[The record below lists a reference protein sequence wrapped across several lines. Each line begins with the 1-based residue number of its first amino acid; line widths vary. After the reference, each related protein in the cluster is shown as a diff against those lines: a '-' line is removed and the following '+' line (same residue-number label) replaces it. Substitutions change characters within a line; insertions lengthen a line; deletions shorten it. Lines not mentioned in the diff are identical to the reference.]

1 MRSIV
6 LSGPAAGNVPAGLLA
21 KLALIDSLDLSR
33 AQERMSV
40 DFPGSEASFEEVS
53 TEVKHFL
60 ALAVLERNP
69 GHRIVI
75 GEKIDGLWHYFI
87 LHTKE
92 YRDFCSQVFGTYLH
106 HVPILPS
113 EKPSLAADYLKTRD
127 LYRNYFGD
135 PPAHLWGDDDM
146 ICWGGCDEIR
156 DDDKRKLN

>member
-6 LSGPAAGNVPAGLLA
+6 LSSTAAQAVPQGLLA
-21 KLALIDSLDLSR
+21 KLALIEDLDLTR
-33 AQERMSV
+33 AQARMSA
-40 DFPGSEASFEEVS
+40 DFPGSEAQFQAISI
-53 TEVKHFL
+53 EVKRFL

-92 YRDFCSQVFGTYLH
+92 YQEFCKQVFGTYLH
-106 HVPILPS
+106 HVPILQE
-113 EKPSLAADYLKTRD
+113 EKASLAADYQKTRE

-135 PPAHLWGDDDM
+135 PPAALWGDNDM

-156 DDDKRKLN
+156 DDNLQVH